1 MSKIKSFLLLIAVAL
16 CSFQLVSCSKS
27 SDELPPTPTIK
38 AEQLN
43 GTWQHTAEN
52 WIVNIKFDNQNAT
65 IHWQRKQEN
74 TAPTPDENYSVS
86 LNSNHLTLKEK
97 DTNASMTYEVSFT
110 NENKSITLKR
120 INYKGNRYNDKENE
134 ALHRLH
140 ELSGKTFTRN

>member
-1 MSKIKSFLLLIAVAL
+1 MSKIKSFLVLIAVAL

-27 SDELPPTPTIK
+27 SDELPPTIK

-43 GTWQHTAEN
+43 GTWQHTAEE

-120 INYKGNRYNDKENE
+120 INYKGNRYNDKVNE